1 MITNIITNVFG
12 AVNPQVSTNFTLYEI
27 EKSNTAAKYKLNNKI
42 PDKYMDNAIRLIKT
56 VLQPI
61 RTAWGKPINIS
72 SGYRSL
78 KVNQKVGGAKNSDHL
93 FAAAAD
99 IKPSNGDTKG
109 LWDVIIKLKDE
120 GKINCRQIIWE
131 YGTDKAPRWIHV
143 SVNHPDNSEKN
154 NQIVFV
160 GV

>member
-1 MITNIITNVFG
+1 MIKEIFGNVFG
-12 AVNPQVSTNFTLYEI
+12 AANPQITTNFTLYEM
-27 EKSNTAAKYKLNNKI
+27 EKSNTAAKYKLNNTI
-42 PDKYMDNAIRLIKT
+42 PDKYRDNAIRLIKT

-72 SGYRSL
+72 SGYRSSS
-78 KVNQKVGGAKNSDHL
+78 VNQKVGGAKNSDHL

-99 IKPSNGDTKG
+99 ITPSNGDTKG

-120 GKINCRQIIWE
+120 GKIDCRQIIWE
-131 YGTDKAPRWIHV
+131 YGTKNAPRWIHV
-143 SVNHPDNSEKN
+143 SVNHANNSEKN

-160 GV
+160 GI